1 MHRTFCT
8 EIQKHIPG
16 LDSLHLPC
24 WVYCQMVQAATSPSR
39 LLIRRKSAAC
49 VCGACCKCRT
59 RQPSPSD
66 THCNPVVPLR
76 QLLFSSITPQATGT
90 VICSKE
96 AVVSAMQANPT
107 SRIPDQTRQRQT
119 KPDDVRSACR
129 AKTLCR
135 TGCGVRLCRQVGR
148 SVPTPNVRVG
158 NSLFLLFVQS
168 VLLGLSHPGHAWRP
182 RSNNG
187 WGPQSPFV
195 AARLSLRSRVQLAKL
210 HVGATKVTEST
221 HESMPCHTQVDC

>member
-148 SVPTPNVRVG
+148 SVPTPNVRAG
-158 NSLFLLFVQS
+158 NSLFLFSCAVGFPWIVPPWLCSEALVKQWLGTPIS
-168 VLLGLSHPGHAWRP
+168 VRCCAV
-182 RSNNG
+182 
-187 WGPQSPFV
+187 V
-195 AARLSLRSRVQLAKL
+195 AEITSAAGQTTRGS
-210 HVGATKVTEST
+210 
-221 HESMPCHTQVDC
+221 HESYGEYP